1 MKKFIYASIAML
13 FLTGCFSGRT
23 PDSKFFMMEQVKG
36 NEVISEKKLSIQVE
50 QILIPDLIYKPQ
62 IVLKD
67 ADSFEVNVSE
77 FNRWA
82 EPLPDAL
89 RQTLIDDLQ
98 SCLPNAYIAPVQYTN
113 SLLSQY
119 VLSIE
124 VNHFIGTF
132 DGKALLDVW
141 WSVQD
146 STGRLLFK
154 EKTKLEREM
163 QDSYSDYI
171 LTQSQLV
178 NELAKVIATKIS
190 K

>member
-1 MKKFIYASIAML
+1 MKKFVCVSL
-13 FLTGCFSGRT
+13 VSLLLTGCFSGRT
-23 PDSKFFMMEQVKG
+23 PDSKFFMMEQVEG
-36 NEVISEKKLSIQVE
+36 NSIISDKKLSIQVE

-67 ADSFEVNVSE
+67 ADSMEINVSE

-82 EPLPDAL
+82 EPLPDVL

-98 SCLPNAYIAPVQYTN
+98 SYLPNAYITPIQYTN
-113 SLLSQY
+113 SLSSQY
-119 VLSIE
+119 VLNIE
-124 VNHFIGTF
+124 VNHLIGTF

-146 STGRLLFK
+146 GSGRLLFK
-154 EKTKLEREM
+154 EKTKLEKEM
-163 QDSYSDYI
+163 QDSYSDYVYV
-171 LTQSQLV
+171 QSQLV
-178 NELAKVIATKIS
+178 NDLAKVIATKVS